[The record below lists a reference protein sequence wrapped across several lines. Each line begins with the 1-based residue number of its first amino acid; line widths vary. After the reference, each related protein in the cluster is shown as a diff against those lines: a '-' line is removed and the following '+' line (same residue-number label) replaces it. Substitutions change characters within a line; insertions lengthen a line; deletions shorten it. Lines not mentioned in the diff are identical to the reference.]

1 MSAFTALTVWVL
13 TRCSTRSFFGRRSAV
28 HVSDYVKS
36 VDAGSGSDEHT
47 DATKARLQS
56 LLDREPNENWAS
68 IRNFMANEM
77 TKGIGVFRDQSSM
90 EGAKAAIEDVSERV
104 PKMSVQNK
112 GKVFNTDLIFT
123 LEMEFMAD
131 VATGDRALRPGA

>member
-1 MSAFTALTVWVL
+1 MNTSNAA
-13 TRCSTRSFFGRRSAV
+13 
-28 HVSDYVKS
+28 
-36 VDAGSGSDEHT
+36 
-47 DATKARLQS
+47 KARMQA

-90 EGAKAAIEDVSERV
+90 EGAKAAIGDDVSERV

-131 VATGDRALRPGA
+131 VANAIVHSALWRAKRAGVRTSGLT